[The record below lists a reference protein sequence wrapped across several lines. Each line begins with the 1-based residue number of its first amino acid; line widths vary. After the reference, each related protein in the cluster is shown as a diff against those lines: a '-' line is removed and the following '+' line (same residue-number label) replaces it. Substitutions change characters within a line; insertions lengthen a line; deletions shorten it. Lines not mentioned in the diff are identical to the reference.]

1 MHQFLLGRYILNFL
15 IYVKI
20 LVFSI
25 NLNTKISISQGT
37 FETTLTFSQERRGTV
52 FFALIGQEGFTW

>member
-1 MHQFLLGRYILNFL
+1 MLNFL

-25 NLNTKISISQGT
+25 NLNAKISFSQGN
-37 FETTLTFSQERRGTV
+37 FETALTFSQARWGTV
-52 FFALIGQEGFTW
+52 FFTLIGQDGFTW

>member
-1 MHQFLLGRYILNFL
+1 MLNFP

-25 NLNTKISISQGT
+25 NLNAKISISQGT
-37 FETTLTFSQERRGTV
+37 FETTLTFSQARRGTV
-52 FFALIGQEGFTW
+52 FFALIGQEGFT